1 MSMTAYEIDS
11 ITLFPQP
18 DEHEWEPEKDGV
30 LGFDGDGAPIIK
42 KFRQCILRSR
52 KALAYQ
58 AWSQFSGTSSHGV
71 TLPQPNTTDKW
82 ASYTTCYVIVTHGS
96 VRNGA
101 AFDGIEMVIT
111 GAEAY

>member
-1 MSMTAYEIDS
+1 MTAYEIDS
-11 ITLFPQP
+11 VTIFPQP

-30 LGFDGDGAPIIK
+30 LGFDGNGNPIKK

-52 KALAYQ
+52 RALAYQ
-58 AWSQFSGTSSHGV
+58 AWSQFDDGSSHTL
-71 TLPQPNTTDKW
+71 TLPQPNTLNNW
-82 ASYTTCYVIVTHGS
+82 ASYTTCYVGVTHGV

-101 AFDGIEMVIT
+101 AFDGIEIVIT